1 VRSAVNDNPVVQI
14 AVLGVLAVIVAFLLM
29 TRVLHKSST
38 TAPPTTTPATSAA
51 PAVAGSTAPTTP
63 SPTAGATA
71 TPSPAAGTTAPSPTA
86 DGTVPPATT
95 PGAAPV
101 APAAP
106 IARFVSG
113 RGLPAPVVAAYKD
126 DKTVVLLVVKFRGI
140 DDDALRAT
148 VDRLR
153 GRPDLAVFVTYAAH
167 ISRYARITAG
177 VDVNRVPALV
187 VLRPRHLTHA
197 TPTALVSYGFRGPA
211 SVDQAIRDAG
221 YKGPTNLPYYPK

>member
-29 TRVLHKSST
+29 TKVLHKSST
-38 TAPPTTTPATSAA
+38 TAPPTATPATAAA

-63 SPTAGATA
+63 SA
-71 TPSPAAGTTAPSPTA
+71 AAGTIAPSPTA

-106 IARFVSG
+106 IAKFVSG

-221 YKGPTNLPYYPK
+221 YKGPTNLPYYPR

>member
-29 TRVLHKSST
+29 TKVLHKSST

-63 SPTAGATA
+63 SA
-71 TPSPAAGTTAPSPTA
+71 AAGTIAPSPTA

-106 IARFVSG
+106 IAEFVSG